1 TVGPTNHADGRV
13 IIEDTNVG
21 RFQGETDSFF
31 RDEKALLTFAQSFL
45 LLHHFADVGA
55 INGETIAAGINT
67 RIDPAPPR
75 FVKNFELIGLLRFH
89 GAMTALIEFRADRFG
104 KNFPDRPADEVF
116 SPLSRQFE
124 NALVDVSVA
133 PVAIEDGESVADAG
147 EGGFA
152 LLEQIADGAQRSA
165 LLPTS
170 LRHRSQCGH
179 QCEYSERRWK
189 DKHVGITKDFK
200 RMLARLLS
208 AAPGLCQKNDRHV
221 RPRRLRGE
229 GLGQEMDFR
238 PDQRCLRKNNG

>member
-1 TVGPTNHADGRV
+1 PR
-13 IIEDTNVG
+13 
-21 RFQGETDSFF
+21 
-31 RDEKALLTFAQSFL
+31 
-45 LLHHFADVGA
+45 
-55 INGETIAAGINT
+55 IN
-67 RIDPAPPR
+67 PATPR
-75 FVKNFELIGLLRFH
+75 FVKNFELIGLLRFY
-89 GAMTALIEFRADRFG
+89 GAMTALIEFGADRFG
-104 KNFPDRPADEVF
+104 KNFPDHPADEF
-116 SPLSRQFE
+116 FFALSGQFE
-124 NALVDVSVA
+124 DALVHIGVA

-229 GLGQEMDFR
+229 ALARRWIFDRTSVACARTMASVE
-238 PDQRCLRKNNG
+238 